1 MKNRRNLIWMLVFLL
16 LPVMPSYAGPAV
28 IKGPETGL
36 AAGEG
41 LVTVTDFFGR
51 TLTLELPAERFA
63 CLYAF
68 TGHVVTLL
76 GRGHDMV
83 AVVDGLK
90 KDRLIQQRVPGI
102 RTLPIPAKG
111 GVIHI
116 ETLLNADPDMV
127 FLKPETAAAQ
137 AEIKKLDR
145 FQLPY
150 FVAGYRSMVEQ
161 MTIIEM
167 MGKVCGRHDTARAYT
182 GYYREMIQR
191 VKARTG
197 KIPEN
202 RRVRLYHSVNEA
214 LRTDAAG
221 TIEADWTRAAGV
233 INVSV
238 GDKLDARG
246 DKFFAGMEQVLIWNP
261 EVIIVNE
268 AGVDQEILQDKKWAA
283 VKAVQEKKVFPIPVG
298 ISRWGHPGSLETP
311 LAILWTAK
319 TVYPD
324 LFFDIDLEM
333 EIKQFYHRFF
343 DLVLTDEMVEKILN
357 NQGMR
362 EAIDHN

>member
-1 MKNRRNLIWMLVFLL
+1 MLIFLL
-16 LPVMPSYAGPAV
+16 LSVTSSHAGQAAV
-28 IKGPETGL
+28 TGP
-36 AAGEG
+36 
-41 LVTVTDFFGR
+41 VTVTDFFGQ
-51 TLTLELPAERFA
+51 TLTLERPADRFA

-90 KDRLIQQRVPGI
+90 KDRLIRQRVSGI
-102 RTLPIPAKG
+102 DALPIPAKG

-116 ETLLNADPDMV
+116 ETLLKTAPDVV
-127 FLKPETAAAQ
+127 FLKPETAAAE
-137 AEIKKLDR
+137 AETRKLEW
-145 FQLPY
+145 FGLPY
-150 FVAGYRSMVEQ
+150 FVAGYRNMEEQ
-161 MTIIEM
+161 MTTIEM
-167 MGKVCGRHDTARAYT
+167 MGKICGRYDEAQAYT
-182 GYYREMIQR
+182 GYYRDMI
-191 VKARTG
+191 RTVRHRTA
-197 KIPEN
+197 KIPKN
-202 RRVRLYHSVNEA
+202 QRVRLYHSVNES
-214 LRTDAAG
+214 LRTDAPN

-238 GDKLDARG
+238 GDRLHARG
-246 DKFFAGMEQVLIWNP
+246 DKFFAGMEQILIWNP

-283 VKAVQEKKVFPIPVG
+283 IQAVREKNVFPIPVG

-319 TVYPD
+319 KVYPD
-324 LFFDIDLEM
+324 LFSDMDLET

-343 DLVLTDEMVEKILN
+343 DLVLTDEMVQNILT

-362 EAIDHN
+362 QTLDAR

>member
-1 MKNRRNLIWMLVFLL
+1 MKKLTLNRIWMLVFLL
-16 LPVMPSYAGPAV
+16 LPVAAAQAGPA
-28 IKGPETGL
+28 
-36 AAGEG
+36 AGTDS
-41 LVTVTDFFGR
+41 VTTEDKAVTATDFFGR
-51 TLTLELPAERFA
+51 TLTLSRPADRFA

-90 KDRLIQQRVPGI
+90 KDRLIRQRVPGI
-102 RTLPIPAKG
+102 DALPIPAKG

-116 ETLLNADPDMV
+116 ETLLKTAPDVV
-127 FLKPETAAAQ
+127 FLKPETAAAE
-137 AEIKKLDR
+137 AETRKLER
-145 FQLPY
+145 FGLPY
-150 FVAGYRSMVEQ
+150 FVAGYRSMEEQ
-161 MTIIEM
+161 MTTIEM
-167 MGKVCGRHDTARAYT
+167 MGKICGRYDAARAYT
-182 GYYREMIQR
+182 DYYRNMIHTVTQ
-191 VKARTG
+191 RTG
-197 KIPEN
+197 KIPKN
-202 RRVRLYHSVNEA
+202 QRVRLYHSVNEA
-214 LRTDAAG
+214 LRTDAPG

-238 GDKLDARG
+238 GDRLHARG
-246 DKFFAGMEQVLIWNP
+246 DKFFAGMEQILIWNP

-283 VKAVQEKKVFPIPVG
+283 VKAVRKKNVFPIPVG

-324 LFFDIDLEM
+324 LFSDIDLEM
-333 EIKQFYHRFF
+333 EIKGFYHQFF
-343 DLVLTDEMVEKILN
+343 DLTLTDEMVQNILS

-362 EAIDHN
+362 QTLDAR

>member
-1 MKNRRNLIWMLVFLL
+1 MIHRCCLIGVLVFLL
-16 LPVMPSYAGPAV
+16 LPVTSSPAGQTAV
-28 IKGPETGL
+28 TGSVTGS
-36 AAGEG
+36 GEG
-41 LVTVTDFFGR
+41 DGPVTVTDFFGR
-51 TLTLELPAERFA
+51 TLTLARPAERFA

-102 RTLPIPAKG
+102 DALPIPAKG

-116 ETLLNADPDMV
+116 ETLLKADPDVV
-127 FLKPETAAAQ
+127 FLKPETAVAD
-137 AEIKKLDR
+137 AEIRKLDR
-145 FQLPY
+145 FGLPY
-150 FVAGYRSMVEQ
+150 FVAGYRSMEEQ
-161 MTIIEM
+161 MTTIEM
-167 MGKVCGRHDTARAYT
+167 MGKICGRYDAALAYT
-182 GYYREMIQR
+182 GYYRDMIHM
-191 VKARTG
+191 VKQRTG
-197 KIPEN
+197 NIPEDQ
-202 RRVRLYHSVNEA
+202 RVRLYHSVNEA
-214 LRTDAAG
+214 RRTDAAD

-233 INVSV
+233 VNVSV
-238 GDKLDARG
+238 GSRLHARG
-246 DKFFAGMEQVLIWNP
+246 DKFFAGMEQILIWNP

-283 VKAVQEKKVFPIPVG
+283 VKAVREKNVFPIPVG

-319 TVYPD
+319 KVYPE
-324 LFFDIDLEM
+324 LFSDMDLEK

-343 DLVLTDEMVEKILN
+343 DLTLTDEMVENILN

-362 EAIDHN
+362 ETLDTR